1 MGESTGNA
9 VPAEDAVLT
18 GGAVLTDD
26 AVLIELTGASQ
37 RWLAL
42 CRAAVATGPD
52 ATHRL
57 LEHRRETG
65 VLARQSLARWKNL
78 TADDDPLEE
87 EAEDPDA
94 QGRRI
99 TADLSAA
106 RAMAV
111 LAQALTGSVPT
122 AQACEVFL
130 DHAERAGL
138 TSVGT
143 QLLPAG
149 IAITSENAPLGD
161 IVRHLLGQGG
171 HAARGYAIMA
181 ALELAGR
188 RLPVVRSSRI
198 SVLFASFGGSGE
210 VGVLRLDQVRGG
222 PSGLHPDPARM
233 GFLQADREFTD
244 SIERAWRISRLA
256 GTDACVLWSVT
267 THGSTPANDISGA
280 SMGAAIAVALDDLAP
295 RHPVLRKLRPRRLDP
310 ECAVTA
316 GLSGANLTAVGGY
329 SGKLTAAQRSSLR
342 VVVASEAYQEAAD
355 EAPQNYAD
363 RISAAR
369 TVAEAIARTRTR
381 ANLALWMVSVAAG
394 LAVLLAV
401 VSVTNLVQLRIENA
415 AARAESNS
423 RLFAGVARG
432 GGSLN
437 PALSQQIALA
447 AYRTAPTEEARSALL
462 ENTAT
467 NAPIRIS
474 PGVVHGRGVVF
485 DPDAPRIATTA
496 QGEMIAIGE
505 ADGSVELVRST
516 DTGVHRWP
524 RFATGSGH
532 IRGIAISANSELLAV
547 AGDFGS
553 ALWNIADPGAP
564 HQVAPLSLGGRL
576 PTSVALSPDLEFVAI
591 GTQSATI
598 STWRLGDD
606 PAHPVALPSLSIS
619 GQRAEVALSDRTLV
633 AAVPSLFGGTWT
645 TTVRAWNTAT
655 LHRDQRPVFDRRVER
670 PGGAEARSVE
680 FTSDGTVLAV
690 GLNPGEVARWKV
702 GPTTFDPLPA
712 VTRGANEHIDVSL
725 TTDGRSAAIVGGD
738 TKARIRDLNTGEELV
753 TFPIDMVARA
763 RFLRGGKSLVTTSF
777 DHSVHVFE
785 LPGPVVSTSSLTLF
799 RLPLDQP
806 ALPHTLFPQLRM
818 LARAPWAPDRTQLD
832 GDPAGLLDVVAISPD
847 GTRAVTRTETI
858 IQVWDLTANPRPLGN
873 AISASGVDIRAVTFS
888 PDGALAIGR
897 SMTETVEIWDV
908 ATTPTMRT
916 SIRFGRGYPTSLA
929 YSPDGGLLAVGSHR
943 TGNVSV
949 FSTAP
954 SAAPIAQLSG
964 LHTPGQTMSLALSS
978 RNTLAVGTLTGAFVY
993 EIGTPDLRQLAVPA
1007 GGNGSAGSVAFDP
1020 TGTRLAIDDIV
1031 SGTIAL
1037 WDYTDP
1043 THPTVYATIGRGHR
1057 HRQPIMLAFAAG
1069 GTLLTESAAD
1079 GTLRRWRTDAAAE
1092 ADRICASGTTPITR
1106 EEWAK
1111 ALPGHPYV
1119 NTC

>member
-1 MGESTGNA
+1 MTVETTA
-9 VPAEDAVLT
+9 QPDDAQSS
-18 GGAVLTDD
+18 DD
-26 AVLIELTGASQ
+26 AVLIELTGAPQ

-42 CRAAVATGPD
+42 CRDAVAAGPEATG
-52 ATHRL
+52 RL

-65 VLARQSLARWKNL
+65 VLARQSLARWKDL
-78 TADDDPLEE
+78 AADDDLLEE

-111 LAQALTGSVPT
+111 LAQALTGSIDIDD
-122 AQACEVFL
+122 ACEVFL

-149 IAITSENAPLGD
+149 IPITSDNAPLGD

-171 HAARGYAIMA
+171 RPARGYAIMA
-181 ALELAGR
+181 ALELAGH

-198 SVLFASFGGSGE
+198 SVLFLNFGGGGE

-222 PSGLHPDPARM
+222 PSGLHPDPART

-244 SIERAWRISRLA
+244 SLENAWRISSLA
-256 GTDACVLWSVT
+256 ATDACVLWSVS
-267 THGSTPANDISGA
+267 THGSTPANDINGA

-295 RHPVLRKLRPRRLDP
+295 RHAVLRTLRPRRLDP

-329 SGKLTAAQRSSLR
+329 AGKLSAAQRSSLR
-342 VVVASEAYQEAAD
+342 VVVASAAYREAAE

-369 TVAEAIARTRTR
+369 TVTEAIARTRTR
-381 ANLALWMVSVAAG
+381 VNLALWLVSGAAV

-432 GGSLN
+432 GGNLN

-474 PGVVHGRGVVF
+474 PGVVLGRGVIF

-496 QGEMIAIGE
+496 RGDVIAIGE
-505 ADGSVELVRST
+505 GDGTVELVRVT
-516 DTGVHRWP
+516 EAGIDRWP
-524 RFATGSGH
+524 RFDTGSGH
-532 IRGIAISANSELLAV
+532 IRGIAMSADHELLVV
-547 AGDFGS
+547 AGDLGS
-553 ALWNIADPGAP
+553 TLWNIADRGAP
-564 HQVAPLSLGGRL
+564 RQMAQLPLAGRL
-576 PTSVALSPDLEFVAI
+576 PASVAVSSDLVAI
-591 GTQSATI
+591 GTHSATV
-598 STWRLGDD
+598 SVWRLGDD
-606 PAHPVALPSLSIS
+606 PAHPVALPTLTVS
-619 GQRAEVALSDRTLV
+619 GQRAEVALSDRTLAV
-633 AAVPSLFGGTWT
+633 AAPSLFGGIWT
-645 TTVRAWNTAT
+645 TTVRGWNVDT
-655 LHRDQRPVFDRRVER
+655 LDRDQTPVFDRRVER

-680 FTSDGTVLAV
+680 FDGDGTVLAV

-702 GPTTFDPLPA
+702 GAATFEPMPA
-712 VTRGANEHIDVSL
+712 VTRGANEYIDVSL
-725 TTDGRSAAIVGGD
+725 TEDGRSAVIVGGD
-738 TKARIRDLNTGEELV
+738 TRARIRDLDSGEEVV
-753 TFPIDMVARA
+753 TLPIDMVARA
-763 RFLRGGKSLVTTSF
+763 RFLRGGRSLVTTSF
-777 DHSVHVFE
+777 DHAVHVFE
-785 LPGPVVSTSSLTLF
+785 LPGPVVPTSPLTLF
-799 RLPLDQP
+799 RFPLDQP
-806 ALPHTLFPQLRM
+806 VLPQELFPHLRM
-818 LARAPWAPDRTQLD
+818 LARTPFATDRALLD
-832 GDPAGLLDVVAISPD
+832 GDPAGLVDVVAIAPD
-847 GTRAVTRTETI
+847 ATRAVTRTESD
-858 IQVWDLTANPRPLGN
+858 IQVWDIADPAAPRRIGAPL
-873 AISASGVDIRAVTFS
+873 SAAGVDTRAVVFS
-888 PDGALAIGR
+888 PDGSLAIGHSLTQNVDIYDVTGEPRLR
-897 SMTETVEIWDV
+897 S
-908 ATTPTMRT
+908 

-929 YSPDGGLLAVGSHR
+929 FSPDGRLLAVGSHR

-949 FSTAP
+949 FPATP
-954 SAAPIAQLSG
+954 GAAAIAELSD
-964 LHTPGQTMSLALSS
+964 LQTPGQTISLALSS
-978 RNTLAVGTLTGAFVY
+978 RGILAVGTLTGAFVY
-993 EIGTPDLRQLAVPA
+993 ELGAPGTAPRALRAPA
-1007 GGNGSAGSVAFDP
+1007 GANGSAGSVAFDP
-1020 TGTRLAIDDIV
+1020 GGTRLAIDDIV
-1031 SGTIAL
+1031 SGTILL

-1043 THPTVYATIGRGHR
+1043 VHPTAYAAIARGQR
-1057 HRQPIMLAFAAG
+1057 HRQPTMLAFAADG
-1069 GTLLTESAAD
+1069 AVLTESAVD
-1079 GTLRRWRTDAAAE
+1079 GTLRQWRTDAAVE

-1106 EEWAK
+1106 EEWAV
-1111 ALPGHPYV
+1111 ALPGHAYV
-1119 NTC
+1119 NPCPTD

>member
-1 MGESTGNA
+1 MAVESTDQ
-9 VPAEDAVLT
+9 PADTLVS
-18 GGAVLTDD
+18 DD
-26 AVLIELTGASQ
+26 TVLIELTGASQ

-42 CRAAVATGPD
+42 CRAAVVAGPD
-52 ATHRL
+52 DARRL

-78 TADDDPLEE
+78 AADDLLEE

-94 QGRRI
+94 QDRRI

-111 LAQALTGSVPT
+111 LAQALTGSVE
-122 AQACEVFL
+122 AHDACASFL

-149 IAITSENAPLGD
+149 IPITTANAPLGE

-171 HAARGYAIMA
+171 RAARGYAILA
-181 ALELAGR
+181 ALELSGHT
-188 RLPVVRSSRI
+188 LPVVRSTRI
-198 SVLFASFGGSGE
+198 SVLFASFGGGGE

-233 GFLQADREFTD
+233 GFLQADRAFTD
-244 SIERAWRISRLA
+244 SLDMAWRISRSA
-256 GTDACVLWSVT
+256 GTDACVRWSIS
-267 THGSTPANDISGA
+267 THGSAPANDINGA
-280 SMGAAIAVALDDLAP
+280 SMGAAFAVALDDLAP
-295 RHPVLRKLRPRRLDP
+295 RHALLRTLRPRRLDP

-316 GLSGANLTAVGGY
+316 GLSGAELTAVGGY
-329 SGKLTAAQRSSLR
+329 AGKLTAAQRSSLR
-342 VVVASEAYQEAAD
+342 VVVAAEAFREAAV

-369 TVAEAIARTRTR
+369 TVTEAIAMTRTR
-381 ANLALWMVSVAAG
+381 ANLALWIVSVAAG
-394 LAVLLAV
+394 LALLLAV
-401 VSVTNLVQLRIENA
+401 VSVTHVVRLRIENA

-432 GGSLN
+432 GGALN

-474 PGVVHGRGVVF
+474 PGVVLGQGVVF

-496 QGEMIAIGE
+496 RGDAIAIGE
-505 ADGSVELVRST
+505 GDGSVELVRVTES
-516 DTGVHRWP
+516 GVDRWP

-532 IRGIAISANSELLAV
+532 IRGLAMSADHAWLV
-547 AGDFGS
+547 IAGDLRS

-564 HQVAPLSLGGRL
+564 RLVTEFPLGGRL
-576 PTSVALSPDLEFVAI
+576 PSSVALSPDLGFIAI
-591 GTQSATI
+591 GTHSATI
-598 STWRLGDD
+598 ATWRLGDD
-606 PAHPVALPSLSIS
+606 PAHPVALPTMSGS

-633 AAVPSLFGGTWT
+633 AAVPSLFGGIWT
-645 TTVRAWNTAT
+645 TTLRAWNVET
-655 LHRDQRPVFDRRVER
+655 LDREQAPAFDRRLER

-680 FTSDGTVLAV
+680 FNGDGTVLAV
-690 GLNPGEVARWKV
+690 GLNPGEVARWRV
-702 GPTTFDPLPA
+702 GAGAFDPLPA
-712 VTRGANEHIDVSL
+712 VPRGANEYLDVSL
-725 TTDGRSAAIVGGD
+725 TEDGRSAVIVGGD
-738 TKARIRDLNTGEELV
+738 TRARVRDLDTGEELV

-763 RFLRGGKSLVTTSF
+763 RFLRGGRSLVTTSF

-785 LPGPVVSTSSLTLF
+785 LPGPVVSTSALTLF
-799 RLPLDQP
+799 RFPLDQP
-806 ALPHTLFPQLRM
+806 ALPQELFPHLRS
-818 LARAPWAPDRTQLD
+818 LTRTPYATDRALLD
-832 GDPAGLLDVVAISPD
+832 GDPAGLIDVVAIAP
-847 GTRAVTRTETI
+847 GAARAVTRTETT
-858 IQVWDLTANPRPLGN
+858 IQVWDIADPVTPRRVGAPL
-873 AISASGVDIRAVTFS
+873 SAAGVDIRAITFA

-897 SMTETVEIWDV
+897 SMTQTVDIFDV
-908 ATTPTMRT
+908 TGEPQLRS

-929 YSPDGGLLAVGSHR
+929 FSPDGGLLAVGSHR

-949 FSTAP
+949 FSTTSTARP
-954 SAAPIAQLSG
+954 VAELSD
-964 LHTPGQTMSLALSS
+964 LRTPGQTIALALSS

-993 EIGTPDLRQLAVPA
+993 QLGAPGTAPRALAAPSGA
-1007 GGNGSAGSVAFDP
+1007 NGSAGSVAFDP
-1020 TGTRLAIDDIV
+1020 AGTLLAIDDIV
-1031 SGTIAL
+1031 SGTILL
-1037 WDYTDP
+1037 WDFSDP
-1043 THPTVYATIGRGHR
+1043 ERPTSYATIARGQR
-1057 HRQPIMLAFAAG
+1057 HRQPTMLAFATDGAV
-1069 GTLLTESAAD
+1069 LTESAVD

-1092 ADRICASGTTPITR
+1092 ADRICASGTTRITR
-1106 EEWAK
+1106 EEWAD
-1111 ALPGHPYV
+1111 ALPGHTYV
-1119 NTC
+1119 NTCPAR